1 METFIQCLNPTTV
14 YDNNGHPHVVSCGKC
29 PVCLNSKRSA
39 IVSLI
44 NAEYRKAK
52 YTFFVT
58 LTYADRY
65 LPKLRLTSLRC
76 DGFFG
81 NSAPVSVPYIHRPRM
96 VDCQYVGYELDGDF
110 SDTAFTE
117 SQRFHHQFCF
127 GYLSPVLERLEHKD
141 YIPVLNVRDLQLFL
155 KRLRKSLSKY
165 LENETDQVFRY
176 YAVGEYGPQH
186 FRPHYHLLLF
196 FQCEQA
202 ARHLIECVSEAWTYG
217 FSNSSVAG
225 GNSIGYI
232 AGYLNSFT
240 NLPRFYTE
248 CRKFWRPFARKS
260 QNFGETGSS
269 DLQADEIFSDRRFD
283 DYDIHTSSGI
293 VKCSIPRQNFNR
305 LFSQLRHFFERGRA
319 ETFALLSR
327 LSEAYKRYGYTL
339 DGLRQP
345 KGTLK
350 TAMQTYVGEHFQFT
364 FIGSEC
370 YAILDPEIYPVDS
383 LAGYLSYQNFDS
395 TDLVRFDI
403 VVNRLYRLAR
413 SFVKFLKLFLYDLYT
428 FADQVD
434 YGRYNYLVFRF
445 LEWSKRLKSKSMSVY
460 YEKLSKFV
468 EKSVERGFSKI
479 DILEGLAF
487 FTRVYPY
494 SRPDPF
500 RMDDGIYVR
509 QPYRPAVIRFF
520 VLEILDFFNV
530 KVKHKQLN
538 DALIMNSKY
547 LNQYGL
553 SVQS

>member
-1 METFIQCLNPTTV
+1 
-14 YDNNGHPHVVSCGKC
+14 
-29 PVCLNSKRSA
+29 
-39 IVSLI
+39 
-44 NAEYRKAK
+44 
-52 YTFFVT
+52 
-58 LTYADRY
+58 
-65 LPKLRLTSLRC
+65 
-76 DGFFG
+76 
-81 NSAPVSVPYIHRPRM
+81 
-96 VDCQYVGYELDGDF
+96 
-110 SDTAFTE
+110 
-117 SQRFHHQFCF
+117 
-127 GYLSPVLERLEHKD
+127 
-141 YIPVLNVRDLQLFL
+141 
-155 KRLRKSLSKY
+155 
-165 LENETDQVFRY
+165 
-176 YAVGEYGPQH
+176 
-186 FRPHYHLLLF
+186 
-196 FQCEQA
+196 
-202 ARHLIECVSEAWTYG
+202 
-217 FSNSSVAG
+217 
-225 GNSIGYI
+225 
-232 AGYLNSFT
+232 
-240 NLPRFYTE
+240 
-248 CRKFWRPFARKS
+248 
-260 QNFGETGSS
+260 
-269 DLQADEIFSDRRFD
+269 
-283 DYDIHTSSGI
+283 
-293 VKCSIPRQNFNR
+293 
-305 LFSQLRHFFERGRA
+305 
-319 ETFALLSR
+319 
-327 LSEAYKRYGYTL
+327 
-339 DGLRQP
+339 
-345 KGTLK
+345 
-350 TAMQTYVGEHFQFT
+350 MQTYVGEHFQFT